1 MSWSYLCVLI
11 AGLLPLL
18 STGYAKFAGPGF
30 DNRHPRDFLAGLTG
44 ARARA
49 HAAQLNG
56 FEAFPLFAAA
66 VLMAHQAGVDS
77 GRIDLLAIIWVLL
90 RLAYGVLYIAN
101 RATLRS
107 LAWAGASAIWI
118 ALMVMAM
125 LARS

>member
-11 AGLLPLL
+11 AGILPLL
-18 STGYAKFAGPGF
+18 STGYAKFSGPGF
-30 DNRHPRDFLAGLTG
+30 DNRHPRDFLAGLEG

-90 RLAYGVLYIAN
+90 RLAYGVFYIAN
-101 RATLRS
+101 QATLRS
-107 LAWAGASAIWI
+107 LVWAGASAIWI

-125 LARS
+125 LARG